1 MQITLYVLSCKSSV
15 AQTHF
20 DFSVSCSARG
30 QRVKGNFS
38 PKRGWCAAV
47 NETNIEFGF
56 RFMLSSVC
64 EGMEPPCAGLSPC
77 QMAFTSPGRASCVI
91 SGDWSVGPSSLSLLL
106 LPLCFKPSFFISA
119 SLYLI
124 QTLSASSSSPFSDQA
139 DLLDVKS
146 RLMQHDNLTQ
156 RTVQA
161 LLHLPS
167 I

>member
-30 QRVKGNFS
+30 QPVNGNFS
-38 PKRGWCAAV
+38 PKRDWCAAV
-47 NETNIEFGF
+47 NETDIEFGF

-77 QMAFTSPGRASCVI
+77 QMAFASPGRASCVI
-91 SGDWSVGPSSLSLLL
+91 SGDWSVGPSSLPLLL
-106 LPLCFKPSFFISA
+106 LPLCFKPSFLSA
-119 SLYLI
+119 HPSILFRR
-124 QTLSASSSSPFSDQA
+124 SASSSFPFSDQA

-146 RLMQHDNLTQ
+146 QLMHHDNLTQ
-156 RTVQA
+156 CAVQA
-161 LLHLPS
+161 PLHLPS